1 MSKFSFEW
9 FLYDWF
15 KLSRANITFFSLL
28 LTTLGYLVVTNGYLA
43 INLGYLIPITCN
55 FSLLLL
61 TSDYFSLHLVPR
73 FGNNEEEVNV
83 QLSHRWWSLWYKGT
97 RKCAIKQEI
106 KFEDYKTCLEIKKEI
121 LRTQHRIRCEIQN
134 LFTENFNK
142 IALGAK

>member
-1 MSKFSFEW
+1 MIDLNFQGQI
-9 FLYDWF
+9 L
-15 KLSRANITFFSLL
+15 LFFSLL

-83 QLSHRWWSLWYKGT
+83 QLSHR
-97 RKCAIKQEI
+97 
-106 KFEDYKTCLEIKKEI
+106 
-121 LRTQHRIRCEIQN
+121 
-134 LFTENFNK
+134 
-142 IALGAK
+142 